1 MGSLGT
7 AGRVARHIMKYLG
20 LCLVLQIGGGHA
32 WCGYLGWMQQPKRID
47 DYDVPHP
54 GIAPVEPQEYT
65 IHDKTLT
72 FLMNDEMTSSPPAGL
87 NLSTGIFTAPTSKSY
102 LVTLTAQIANSGNNK
117 LFSYAQLFILK
128 NKNLES
134 LENYLL
140 VEQNKVGDLRVEVD
154 MERGDTLEVF
164 LGHHIKSKY
173 VFGSSGVIDRYDG
186 FFLEDVRF
194 CIF

>member
-7 AGRVARHIMKYLG
+7 GRRVARHIMRYLV
-20 LCLVLQIGGGHA
+20 LCLVIQIGGGQS
-32 WCGYLGWMQQPKRID
+32 WCGYLGWMQQPKKVNENE
-47 DYDVPHP
+47 VPHP
-54 GIAPVEPQEYT
+54 GVAPVDPQEFM
-65 IHDKTLT
+65 IHDRTLT
-72 FLMNDEMTSSPPAGL
+72 FLVNEEMVTSSPPAGL
-87 NLSTGIFTAPTSKSY
+87 NLSTGIFTAPTTKSY
-102 LVTLTAQIANSGNNK
+102 LVTLTDQITNSGNNK

-140 VEQNKVGDLRVEVD
+140 VEQNKVGDLRVGVD
-154 MERGDTLEVF
+154 MESGDTLEVF

-194 CIF
+194 